1 MLENRILQVVEEL
14 DIMYKTKKKI
24 LEAEIRRPRSYSAY
38 DSKVDRREIPWFP
51 WAFLQSNACILRA
64 G

>member
-38 DSKVDRREIPWFP
+38 DSKVDR
-51 WAFLQSNACILRA
+51 
-64 G
+64 